1 MMYLWASLLVALVVA
16 SFVIPI
22 LRRSTGLVSHSDSA
36 QAMLRD
42 QLTEIDRDM
51 ARGLI
56 SPDDARAAAVEIKR
70 RIIAVDKDH
79 GSVPSAIATGG
90 WAVVLAGILVPISA
104 AALYMSIG
112 SPDTPSVKF
121 SNRQQERAVIAQ
133 RNDLTQ
139 ELRTRLEAD
148 ENGGP
153 TEGWLLLADAYMRVG
168 QYTNA
173 ADAYSRVLER
183 DDATVGDFTR
193 FAEALILRDNGQVTP
208 LAERA
213 LDRSLQLSPDNP
225 AGIYYKSFA
234 LEQAG
239 DVEAAYAM
247 LVARLGTS
255 NGPNPWM
262 GSFVAQANFYGEKL
276 GRPLLSL
283 ADFAPA
289 LRGPTQEDIAGAA
302 DMSNDDRNA
311 FIASMVAQ
319 LEARLEDEP
328 NDLDGWLQLA
338 RAHIVLGDDA
348 GAANAYQQAAP
359 LIVDLPEG
367 DSRRDLVQQNIDA
380 GQ

>member
-1 MMYLWASLLVALVVA
+1 MIFLWGSLLVALVVA

-22 LRRSTGLVSHSDSA
+22 VRRSTGLVSHSDSA

-42 QLTEIDRDM
+42 QLVEIDRDM

-56 SPDDARAAAVEIKR
+56 SSQDGRAAAVEIKR
-70 RIIAVDKDH
+70 RIIAVDSNHK
-79 GSVPSAIATGG
+79 SIPSAIVTGG

-104 AALYMSIG
+104 IALYISIG
-112 SPDTPSVKF
+112 SPATPSVKF
-121 SNRQQERAVIAQ
+121 SERKQERADITQ

-139 ELRTRLEAD
+139 RLRTQLEAD

-153 TEGWLLLADAYMRVG
+153 TEGWLLLADAFMRMG
-168 QYTNA
+168 QYTDA

-183 DDATVGDFTR
+183 DDATASEFTR

-213 LDRSLQLSPDNP
+213 LDRSLLLSPDNP

-239 DVEAAYAM
+239 QVDAAYAL
-247 LVARLGTS
+247 LVARLDTS
-255 NGPNPWM
+255 SGPNPWM
-262 GSFVAQANFYGEKL
+262 ESFVAQANFYGAKL
-276 GRPLLSL
+276 GKPPVSLS
-283 ADFAPA
+283 DYAPA

-302 DMSNDDRNA
+302 ELSTEDRNA

-319 LEARLEDEP
+319 LAARLEQEP
-328 NDLDGWLQLA
+328 DDLDGWLQLA
-338 RAHIVLGDDA
+338 RAYVVLGDDA
-348 GAANAYQQAAP
+348 GAAAAYQQAAP
-359 LIVDLPEG
+359 LVVDLPDG
-367 DSRRDLVQQNIDA
+367 DPRRDLVQQNLAA

>member
-1 MMYLWASLLVALVVA
+1 MMYLWASLLVALVLA

-22 LRRSTGLVSHSDSA
+22 MRRSTELVSHSDSA

-42 QLTEIDRDM
+42 QLIEIERDM

-56 SPDDARAAAVEIKR
+56 SSDDARAAAVEIKR

-79 GSVPSAIATGG
+79 ALIPNVIATGG
-90 WAVVLAGILVPISA
+90 WAVVGAGILVPISA
-104 AALYMSIG
+104 VAIYLSIG

-121 SNRQQERAVIAQ
+121 SDRQEERAMIAQ
-133 RNDLTQ
+133 RSDLTQ

-153 TEGWLLLADAYMRVG
+153 TQGWLLLADAYMRVG
-168 QYTNA
+168 QYTDA

-183 DDATVGDFTR
+183 DEATVGDFTR

-208 LAERA
+208 VAERA
-213 LDRSLQLSPDNP
+213 LDRSLQLAPNNP

-239 DVEAAYAM
+239 QVDAAYAI

-255 NGPNPWM
+255 NGSNPWM

-276 GRPLLSL
+276 GKPPLSV

-319 LEARLEDEP
+319 LAARLKDEP
-328 NDLDGWLQLA
+328 DDLDGWLQLA
-338 RAHIVLGDDA
+338 RAYSVLGDGA
-348 GAANAYQQAAP
+348 GAASAYQQAAP
-359 LIVDLPEG
+359 LIVDLPAG
-367 DSRRDLVQQNIDA
+367 DPRRDVVQQNLDA

>member
-1 MMYLWASLLVALVVA
+1 M
-16 SFVIPI
+16 
-22 LRRSTGLVSHSDSA
+22 
-36 QAMLRD
+36 
-42 QLTEIDRDM
+42 
-51 ARGLI
+51 
-56 SPDDARAAAVEIKR
+56 
-70 RIIAVDKDH
+70 
-79 GSVPSAIATGG
+79 
-90 WAVVLAGILVPISA
+90 
-104 AALYMSIG
+104 
-112 SPDTPSVKF
+112 
-121 SNRQQERAVIAQ
+121 
-133 RNDLTQ
+133 TQ

-168 QYTNA
+168 QYIDA

-183 DDATVGDFTR
+183 DDATVGNFTR

-283 ADFAPA
+283 ADFVPA

-319 LEARLEDEP
+319 LAARLEDEP

>member
-1 MMYLWASLLVALVVA
+1 MMYLWGSLLVALVVA
-16 SFVIPI
+16 SFVIPVV
-22 LRRSTGLVSHSDSA
+22 RRSTGLVSHSDSA

-42 QLTEIDRDM
+42 QLAEIDRDM

-70 RIIAVDKDH
+70 RIIAVDKGH
-79 GSVPSAIATGG
+79 ASVPSAIATGG

-104 AALYMSIG
+104 AALYLSIG
-112 SPDTPSVKF
+112 SPGTPSVKF
-121 SNRQQERAVIAQ
+121 SDNQQERAERAQ
-133 RNDLTQ
+133 RNILTQ

-153 TEGWLLLADAYMRVG
+153 TDGWLLLADAYMRMG
-168 QYTNA
+168 QYTDA

-183 DDATVGDFTR
+183 DDATVADFTR

-276 GRPLLSL
+276 GKPPLSL

-319 LEARLEDEP
+319 LAARLEDEP
-328 NDLDGWLQLA
+328 DDLDGWLQLA
-338 RAHIVLGDDA
+338 RAYIVLGDDA

-367 DSRRDLVQQNIDA
+367 DPRRDLVQQNIDA